1 MHARSEMSMAESVP
15 ADDRPIELLT
25 ENGFSIL
32 RPWEIGRVPPPIA
45 GNYPFLVRSPQG
57 LERVVAVEIADDA
70 VVQIE
75 LQTRLRILLS
85 SSFWICCAERHL
97 ATYVY
102 ENDDYPPGDR
112 LRVEQLSAEECMSA
126 IRWGRIQ

>member
-1 MHARSEMSMAESVP
+1 MHAQSEMSMAQIVP
-15 ADDRPIELLT
+15 ADARPIELMT

-32 RPWEIGRVPPPIA
+32 RPWEIGRVPPPMD
-45 GNYPFLVRSPQG
+45 GNYPFLVRSPKN
-57 LERVVAVEIADDA
+57 LERIVAVEIADDA

-97 ATYVY
+97 ATYVH

-126 IRWGRIQ
+126 IRWGRLQ

>member
-1 MHARSEMSMAESVP
+1 VNAQLQNSLPDSVP
-15 ADDRPIELLT
+15 AEAHPVELVT

-32 RPWEIGRVPPPIA
+32 RPWEIDRMPPPRD
-45 GNYPFLVRSPQG
+45 GNYPFLVRSPQS
-57 LERVVAVEIADDA
+57 LERLVAVEIADDA

-85 SSFWICCAERHL
+85 NSFWICCAERHL

-112 LRVEQLSAEECMSA
+112 LRVEQLGAEECMSA
-126 IRWGRIQ
+126 IRWGRLQ